1 MATLP
6 RKPGFGGY
14 KHLKFGKAYAA
25 EHNEIVATNLK
36 AAMYFMPK
44 YLLGGYAATALNLA
58 IKHTKHDSSRFAANW
73 NLAVGS
79 GPLPNN
85 GDPDPLKYRQQ
96 GKSYGSIG
104 EKGSAGANR
113 LAVQMSK
120 RMYYGYTNSAAG
132 NDMMK
137 LTKGRLAEA
146 LYPKAGGAVSKE
158 KGQSSSLSG
167 VKLGFLQKMGAPPKI
182 YLYNPFMKPDYVPF
196 RKDTW
201 QPRKPTNLREKGKTY
216 PQNALP
222 KGGSAELA
230 NEVSAVMGQGF
241 LQEAIVKIGLDMRM
255 ANKQNRLL
263 LDPFV

>member
-6 RKPGFGGY
+6 RKPGYAGY
-14 KHLKFGKAYAA
+14 KHLKFGKEYAA
-25 EHNEIVATNLK
+25 KHNEIVAMNLK
-36 AAMYFMPK
+36 AAMYAMPK

-73 NLAVGS
+73 NLAIGS
-79 GPLPNN
+79 GPLENN
-85 GDPDPLKYRQQ
+85 GDPDPLEYRQK
-96 GKSYGSIG
+96 GKSYGSVG

-120 RMYYGYTNSAAG
+120 RMYYGYTKSAAG

-137 LTKGRLAEA
+137 LTKGKLAEA

-167 VKLGFLQKMGAPPKI
+167 VRLGFMQKMNVPPKI

-201 QPRKPTNLREKGKTY
+201 QPRKPTNLRQGKTY
-216 PQNALP
+216 PQNALY
-222 KGGSAELA
+222 KGGLIQVT

-241 LQEAIVKIGLDMRM
+241 LQEAIVKMAGDMRM
-255 ANKQNRLL
+255 ANKANKL

>member
-1 MATLP
+1 MAMATLASKTGP
-6 RKPGFGGY
+6 GGY
-14 KHLKFGKAYAA
+14 KRGKFGTEYAA
-25 EHNEIVATNLK
+25 KHNEIVAMNLK
-36 AAMYFMPK
+36 SSLLAIPR

-73 NLAVGS
+73 NLAVGN
-79 GPLPNN
+79 GPLHNDGN
-85 GDPDPLKYRQQ
+85 PDPLEYREE
-96 GKSYGSIG
+96 GASYGAIG
-104 EKGSAGANR
+104 EKGSKGANR

-120 RMYYGYTNSAAG
+120 RMYYGYTKSAAG

-137 LTKGRLAEA
+137 LTKGKLAEA

-167 VKLGFLQKMGAPPKI
+167 VRLGFMQKMNVPPKI

-201 QPRKPTNLREKGKTY
+201 HPRKPTNLRDGNTY

-222 KGGSAELA
+222 KGGLTPVTE
-230 NEVSAVMGQGF
+230 EVSAVMGQGF
-241 LQEAIVKIGLDMRM
+241 LQEVIVKMDADMRM
-255 ANKQNRLL
+255 ANKANKL